1 MADFSD
7 VPTVKSAL
15 LMGAAVS
22 ILLGLGSVPHC
33 SGVGRVASTQ
43 QLHKLILLSPTG
55 DHFYKRNKNLPP
67 EEQMISA
74 LPDIKVLTINDDHDF
89 MVIACDGIW

>member
-1 MADFSD
+1 MAIARKTSLWE
-7 VPTVKSAL
+7 AL
-15 LMGAAVS
+15 T
-22 ILLGLGSVPHC
+22 HW
-33 SGVGRVASTQ
+33 STN
-43 QLHKLILLSPTG
+43 HSFTSG

-74 LPDIKVLTINDDHDF
+74 LPDIKVLTLTDDHEF

>member
-1 MADFSD
+1 MA
-7 VPTVKSAL
+7 
-15 LMGAAVS
+15 
-22 ILLGLGSVPHC
+22 
-33 SGVGRVASTQ
+33 RVDQLRAQVFGDCLNYSSTNRSF
-43 QLHKLILLSPTG
+43 ISG

-74 LPDIKVLTINDDHDF
+74 LPDIKVLTLTDDHEF

>member
-1 MADFSD
+1 
-7 VPTVKSAL
+7 
-15 LMGAAVS
+15 MGAPVS

-33 SGVGRVASTQ
+33 SGVGRVASAQ
-43 QLHKLILLSPTG
+43 QLHKLILLSSTG

-74 LPDIKVLTINDDHDF
+74 LPDIKVLTINDDHEF